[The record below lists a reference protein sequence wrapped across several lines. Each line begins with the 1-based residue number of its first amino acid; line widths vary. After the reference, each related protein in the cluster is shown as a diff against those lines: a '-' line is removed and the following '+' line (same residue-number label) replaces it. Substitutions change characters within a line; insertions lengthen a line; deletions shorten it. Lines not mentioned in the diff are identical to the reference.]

1 MQFKGMPYTTLTL
14 RHDVAKRL
22 RAAKEAHESYS
33 EVLTRLLDNQPAKTV
48 GEWMESLAPLEGHKL
63 FTPEERERLKAP
75 SGPISDGTE
84 GKTWLAARSPWAS
97 SRPAATK
104 QRFGF
109 F

>member
-63 FTPEERERLKAP
+63 FTPEERERLKQDQRNP
-75 SGPISDGTE
+75 RDSRGRHKGH
-84 GKTWLAARSPWAS
+84 AAA
-97 SRPAATK
+97 
-104 QRFGF
+104 
-109 F
+109 